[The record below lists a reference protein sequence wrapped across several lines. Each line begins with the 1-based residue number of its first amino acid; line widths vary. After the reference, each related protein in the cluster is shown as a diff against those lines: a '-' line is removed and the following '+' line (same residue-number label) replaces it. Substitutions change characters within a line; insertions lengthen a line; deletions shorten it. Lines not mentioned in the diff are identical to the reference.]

1 MFQLNCPYERKLQ
14 YSGHDRLQSCSQK
27 FMRSQLVL
35 GTLQIAGISP
45 ELYKVDDHASDFIV
59 LKLCGSNTID
69 KLLKLIETMEVKV
82 L

>member
-1 MFQLNCPYERKLQ
+1 
-14 YSGHDRLQSCSQK
+14 
-27 FMRSQLVL
+27 MRSQLVL